1 MTRQLRHHYAGGWYH
16 ITSRGMGRKAIFR
29 DDRDREHFVEL
40 LSEMVGRYGEKRGRS
55 LTLDI
60 RELRS
65 VFAVW

>member
-1 MTRQLRHHYAGGWYH
+1 MKH
-16 ITSRGMGRKAIFR
+16 IAS
-29 DDRDREHFVEL
+29 L
-40 LSEMVGRYGEKRGRS
+40 LIIMEKRGRS